1 MEEAERNTPVE
12 PIDRKAELIR
22 RIAVALR
29 GHDGSKIP
37 PGQAAGHA
45 GPGSRTDMIALF
57 RYRFEANGGNFLE
70 GPSPEAILPALGEAL
85 RLSGVACLFFPEDD
99 AEARQAAEALVP
111 FGPFT
116 LVSAAEA
123 RQPSPPQTAG
133 LQTADYAVAE
143 TGSIVQTSLGG
154 KTLLPGLLAD
164 VHVALVPRAAF
175 VDRIDD
181 CLAALAE
188 TPPRNIS
195 FLSGPSRTA
204 DIEQTLTIGAHG
216 PRKMIAVLV

>member
-1 MEEAERNTPVE
+1 MEEAERDPPVE
-12 PIDRKAELIR
+12 PLDKKEELVR

-29 GHDGSKIP
+29 GHDGAKAPAVST
-37 PGQAAGHA
+37 GGRAETADDA
-45 GPGSRTDMIALF
+45 DRIARF
-57 RYRFEANGGNFLE
+57 RDRFEAHGGNFLE
-70 GPSPEAILPALGEAL
+70 GPALEAALPALGEAL
-85 RLSGVACLFFPEDD
+85 RLSGVVGLFFPEDD
-99 AEARQAAEALVP
+99 AGARQVAEALVP

-116 LVSAAEA
+116 LVSSAEA
-123 RQPSPPQTAG
+123 RQLSPPQTAG

-164 VHVALVPRAAF
+164 VHVALLPRAAF
-175 VDRIDD
+175 VDRMDD

-188 TPPRNIS
+188 DPPRNIS
-195 FLSGPSRTA
+195 FLSGPSRSA

-216 PRKMIAVLV
+216 PKKMIAVLI